1 MHSFWQDFRYGARLL
16 RKTPG
21 LATTVIIT
29 LAVGISANTIVFSWI
44 ASIFFHPIPGVADAD
59 RLVVVVQGNPTG
71 QDGNTV
77 SYPDFRDLTAHKDV
91 FAGAAGVHV
100 QNLVNMEVQ
109 GQSTWIWAQPV
120 TPGLFAF
127 LGVKPQLGRAFLPEE
142 EGPDGK
148 SPVVILSHKL
158 WRRQFDSD
166 PKVLGRVIQL
176 NRISFTVVGV
186 MPAQFKGTTNGLS
199 QDLWLTVPMAHLLDL
214 SGSLDDRWD
223 RSYEV
228 LARLQ
233 PGVTLS
239 QAQAAT
245 RAISRQ
251 LETAFPDTNKNC
263 GMKLLSIV
271 QCPYGAQGAFLSLFY
286 VLLISSSLLLV
297 IIVANIANLL
307 LVQAAGRKKE
317 VAIRLTMG
325 SGRMRLIRQ
334 FLAESLLLAAL
345 GGILGIVLSIW
356 GVDLLSF
363 FTPKTYLPID
373 LSALME
379 VNWQVLVFA
388 LSITLLTGFGL
399 GLIPALQNVKADL
412 NSTLKEG
419 GRYST
424 GSGGSHRLSNLLVVA
439 ETGLAVLVLI
449 GAGLC
454 CKSFRKVLEIN
465 PGFDPEHVLLAGLQ
479 LTPSGYDEDQGRAF
493 YRRLLEKLQGMAG
506 VEAVSLANWVP
517 LGFEDTGRPDIE
529 VEGYQPQSRE
539 DMGVSSIIATHDY
552 FDTMRIPIIEGRQIQ
567 PSDTRGSNKVVIV
580 NETMAKHFW
589 TGVSPLGRRI
599 RYGENYFTVVGV
611 AKDGKYHSLKE
622 SPQPF
627 MYFHFE
633 QNYISNMNLHLRS
646 HYDSPSLLAAI
657 QKEIR
662 SIDPRVSIA
671 AAMPL
676 LDVMD
681 ANYFAQRILA
691 TLLAGLGLLAL
702 MLACLGIYGV
712 LSWSVSR
719 RMSEISIRMSLGA
732 SPWTILRMI
741 VLDGSRLM
749 LVGVVL
755 GLSITVLLAHHMET
769 FLVGVQPYDPPIYS
783 SACGFLILIGLIAC
797 FVPARRASRVDPMT
811 LLRGE

>member
-21 LATTVIIT
+21 LAATVIIT
-29 LAVGISANTIVFSWI
+29 LAVGISANTIIFSWI
-44 ASIFFHPIPGVADAD
+44 ASIFFHPIPGVADAN

-77 SYPDFRDLTAHKDV
+77 SCPDFRDLAAHRDI
-91 FAGAAGVHV
+91 FAGAAGVHSG
-100 QNLVNMEVQ
+100 NLVNMEFQ
-109 GQSTWIWAQPV
+109 DQSTWNWVQSV
-120 TPGLFAF
+120 TPALFSF
-127 LGVKPQLGRAFLPEE
+127 LGVKPQLGRTFLPEE
-142 EGPDGK
+142 EGPDAK
-148 SPVVILSHKL
+148 SPAVILSHKL

-166 PKVLGRVIQL
+166 PKILGRVIQL

-199 QDLWLTVPMAHLLDL
+199 QDLWLTVPLAHLLDL
-214 SGSLDDRWD
+214 NGSMDDRGD

-228 LARLQ
+228 LACLQ
-233 PGVTLS
+233 PGVTLA

-251 LETAFPDTNKNC
+251 LETAYPETNRNF
-263 GMKLLSIV
+263 GMKLLSIL

-307 LVQAAGRKKE
+307 LAQSAGRKKE

-345 GGILGIVLSIW
+345 GGFLGIILSIW
-356 GVDLLSF
+356 GVDLLTF

-388 LSITLLTGFGL
+388 LSITLLTGFGF
-399 GLIPALQNVKADL
+399 GLIPALQCVKTDL

-419 GRYST
+419 GRYSS

-454 CKSFRKVLEIN
+454 CKSFRRVLEIN
-465 PGFDPEHVLLAGLQ
+465 PGFDPGQVLVAGLQ
-479 LTPSGYDEDQGRAF
+479 MTPSGYDEDQGRTF
-493 YRRLLEKLQGMAG
+493 YRRLLEELQGLPG
-506 VEAVSLANWVP
+506 VQGVSLSNYVP
-517 LGFEDTGRPDIE
+517 LGFDDTGQPDIE
-529 VEGYQPQSRE
+529 VEGYQPRSGE
-539 DMGVSSIIATHDY
+539 AMGVRNMSATHNY
-552 FDTMRIPIIEGRQIQ
+552 FETMRIPLVEGRSFQ
-567 PSDTRGSNKVVIV
+567 PSDSQQSVKVAIV
-580 NETMAKHFW
+580 NQTMARRFW
-589 TGVSPLGRRI
+589 PGTTPLGRRI
-599 RYGENYFTVVGV
+599 KFDNNFYTVVGI
-611 AKDGKYHSLKE
+611 AKDGKYHTLKE
-622 SPQPF
+622 PPQPF
-627 MYFHFE
+627 IYFDFE
-633 QNYISNMNLHLRS
+633 QNYQSNMVLHVRS
-646 HYDSPSLLAAI
+646 RNDSPSLLAAI

-662 SIDPRVSIA
+662 SIDPRVSVSA
-671 AAMPL
+671 AIPM

-691 TLLAGLGLLAL
+691 TLLTALGLVSLL
-702 MLACLGIYGV
+702 LACLGIYSV
-712 LSWSVSR
+712 LSWTVSR
-719 RMSEISIRMSLGA
+719 RLGEISIRMSLGA

-741 VLDGSRLM
+741 ALDGSRLM
-749 LVGVVL
+749 LVGIIVGISIAVF
-755 GLSITVLLAHHMET
+755 LSHHLAA
-769 FLVGVQPYDPPIYS
+769 FLVGVQPNDPLIYLA
-783 SACGFLILIGLIAC
+783 ACSLLVLIGLTAC
-797 FVPARRASRVDPMT
+797 SIPARRAARVDPIP